1 MSEERQRIL
10 AMIAQGKISVQEAEK
25 LLDALNI
32 SKGDSMNAQYGA
44 PTADVKRNVKF
55 LRVVVESKEKDNVNV
70 RVPMALLRAGLR
82 LSALIPPVAYQK
94 INEKMAE
101 KGVEFDINQFLK
113 SGNIEELIE
122 SMSELNVDV
131 NSAEGDL
138 VKVFFE

>member
-1 MSEERQRIL
+1 MSDERQRIL
-10 AMIAQGKISVQEAEK
+10 AMVAQGKISVQEAEK
-25 LLDALNI
+25 LLDTLNTT
-32 SKGDSMNAQYGA
+32 KGDPVNIQYGA
-44 PTADVKRNVKF
+44 PAVDVKRNVKF

-82 LSALIPPVAYQK
+82 LSALIPPIAYQK

-113 SGNIEELIE
+113 SGNMEELIE

-131 NSAEGDL
+131 NSAQGDL